1 MSSEPNNN
9 QAGVF
14 ASAATAPEPAP
25 EPAAA
30 SESTPLPTSE
40 TPSEEVSSTAPPSE
54 PAEAT
59 TESAETSEASLE
71 AAEGMSEQLIEQYSA
86 APPASAEGEI
96 VSGRVVAITELGA
109 VVDIGSK
116 SEGLIP
122 AQEFVE
128 NEGGIPLAADQPV
141 EVQVTGEHKDGYIIL
156 SYTRA
161 RRRRAWQNIED
172 SYRNHKNLTGKVV
185 DRIKGGL
192 VVDIGVRA
200 FLPASH
206 ADLRPVHDL
215 DAWKDREI
223 EVRVMKM
230 NRKRGNVVV
239 SRRAVLEEETK
250 AIRDKLMDSIS
261 EGAVVTGKV
270 KNLTEYGAFVDLGGV
285 DGLLHVT
292 DMAWGRVTHPSDVIS
307 VGQEVTAKV
316 IRFDRERGR
325 ISLSLKHLEP
335 DPWNDVPARFP
346 MGTRATGRVVG
357 VTDYGAFVEI
367 APGVEGLVH
376 VSEMSWSKRQKHPSK
391 IVSVGDEVDVVV
403 LELKPEQRRIS
414 LGIKQAQPDPW
425 KVLAEKYPPG
435 TVVTGKVRNVTD
447 FGAFVEIEEGID
459 GLIHVSDISWTERVK
474 HPGEKFKKGDT
485 VEAKVLKVDAEHH
498 RLSLGIKQVNDIY
511 GDWFSQH
518 KVNDIVRGRVARATT
533 FGVFVDLGNGI
544 EALCHISEIEDRRS
558 RDKEAQP
565 QQKKGGFP
573 LEVGRE
579 YDFKIIKFDRNSHK
593 IGLSYRAALRQAE
606 RKEIE
611 QYRSSKSS
619 PTATLGDVWTKRGTP
634 S

>member
-1 MSSEPNNN
+1 
-9 QAGVF
+9 
-14 ASAATAPEPAP
+14 
-25 EPAAA
+25 
-30 SESTPLPTSE
+30 
-40 TPSEEVSSTAPPSE
+40 
-54 PAEAT
+54 
-59 TESAETSEASLE
+59 
-71 AAEGMSEQLIEQYSA
+71 
-86 APPASAEGEI
+86 
-96 VSGRVVAITELGA
+96 
-109 VVDIGSK
+109 
-116 SEGLIP
+116 
-122 AQEFVE
+122 
-128 NEGGIPLAADQPV
+128 
-141 EVQVTGEHKDGYIIL
+141 
-156 SYTRA
+156 
-161 RRRRAWQNIED
+161 
-172 SYRNHKNLTGKVV
+172 
-185 DRIKGGL
+185 
-192 VVDIGVRA
+192 
-200 FLPASH
+200 
-206 ADLRPVHDL
+206 
-215 DAWKDREI
+215 
-223 EVRVMKM
+223 
-230 NRKRGNVVV
+230 
-239 SRRAVLEEETK
+239 
-250 AIRDKLMDSIS
+250 
-261 EGAVVTGKV
+261 
-270 KNLTEYGAFVDLGGV
+270 VDLGGV

-346 MGTRATGRVVG
+346 VGTRATGRVVG

-391 IVSVGDEVDVVV
+391 IVSVGDAVDVVV
-403 LELKPEQRRIS
+403 LELKPDQRRIS

-447 FGAFVEIEEGID
+447 FGAFVEIEESID

-485 VEAKVLKVDAEHH
+485 VEAKVLKVDTEHH

-619 PTATLGDVWTKRGTP
+619 PTATLGDVWTKRGSP